1 MSNTTNSS
9 RQPTYHLLGRTG
21 LRVSRLALGTM
32 TFGTE
37 NGWGCDRV
45 TARSMFDAYLA
56 SGGNF
61 IDSADIYTHGTAETW
76 LGEFMAESS
85 TRDQVVLATK
95 YSFNHQNPQGNPNA
109 AGNGRKNLMRAV
121 DASLTRL
128 KTDYIDVYYLHA
140 WDGITPA
147 EEVLRTMNHLIQ
159 VGKIRHWALS
169 DVPAWYAARMATMA
183 HCHALEGPCA
193 VQLEHSLVQRGIDYE
208 FPSMCQELGMGLV
221 AWSPL
226 GSGLLTGKYQPNIEA
241 QSQSAGRIK
250 TTASV
255 ATPALNKLTAHN
267 WEIVAT
273 LESIAKAVEQ
283 PMAQVAI
290 NWLSGRPA
298 LSSVILGATQL
309 EQLQSNLSALNFE
322 LPAELSAQLD
332 QVSALPALFP
342 YNFLGA
348 IQPSMHSSAVVS
360 KHPPH
365 FEVAPANRSGGWR

>member
-1 MSNTTNSS
+1 
-9 RQPTYHLLGRTG
+9 
-21 LRVSRLALGTM
+21 
-32 TFGTE
+32 
-37 NGWGCDRV
+37 
-45 TARSMFDAYLA
+45 
-56 SGGNF
+56 
-61 IDSADIYTHGTAETW
+61 
-76 LGEFMAESS
+76 
-85 TRDQVVLATK
+85 
-95 YSFNHQNPQGNPNA
+95 
-109 AGNGRKNLMRAV
+109 
-121 DASLTRL
+121 
-128 KTDYIDVYYLHA
+128 
-140 WDGITPA
+140 
-147 EEVLRTMNHLIQ
+147 
-159 VGKIRHWALS
+159 
-169 DVPAWYAARMATMA
+169 
-183 HCHALEGPCA
+183 
-193 VQLEHSLVQRGIDYE
+193 
-208 FPSMCQELGMGLV
+208 MGLV